1 MATETLTALF
11 TLSNNIRHTVSDKR
25 DLLCTSIDRLGG
37 YCLVDHN
44 KDPEYQLLKT
54 LLSKVM
60 ILSSTI
66 NAGYQTLTNS
76 CSYIWEDQC
85 IKYDAVSFEDIPV
98 VFNEMIVRV
107 EDILQTDLDKRMTSV
122 FNVIKSRLADAAKF
136 YVRYQKK
143 FAVSK

>member
-1 MATETLTALF
+1 MATETLTTLF

-37 YCLVDHN
+37 YCIVNHD
-44 KDPEYQLLKT
+44 KDPEFQLLKT

-98 VFNEMIVRV
+98 VFNEMIVRI
-107 EDILQTDLDKRMTSV
+107 EDVLQTDLDKRMTSV
-122 FNVIKSRLADAAKF
+122 FNVIKSRLTDAAKF